1 MERKRFMDQWPL
13 IRIDD
18 TYSILEK
25 MSNNERG
32 RYGVRK
38 RFGS

>member
-1 MERKRFMDQWPL
+1 MGRRRFMDQWPL
-13 IRIDD
+13 IRIDAS
-18 TYSILEK
+18 YSILEK

-38 RFGS
+38 R